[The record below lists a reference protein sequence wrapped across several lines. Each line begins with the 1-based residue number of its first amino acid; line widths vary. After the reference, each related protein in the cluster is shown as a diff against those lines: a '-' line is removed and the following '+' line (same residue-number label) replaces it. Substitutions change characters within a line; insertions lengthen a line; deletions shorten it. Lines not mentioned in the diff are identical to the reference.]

1 MHSGRYTLRWTHG
14 AVTAVDM
21 QRARKAAADISNTHI
36 GRHSQLRTRKAAD
49 TAIGRH
55 TAAEMK
61 NTQLLSKPTGGR
73 SKRRGD
79 PNDSVIQ
86 TRRLACNRQGD
97 GNDGA
102 IQTTERSKRR
112 DANDGAMRSTE

>member
-61 NTQLLSKPTGGR
+61 NTQLLSKPTGGWF
-73 SKRRGD
+73 KRRGD
-79 PNDSVIQ
+79 PNDGVIQ
-86 TRRLACNRQGD
+86 TRRLACN
-97 GNDGA
+97 
-102 IQTTERSKRR
+102 
-112 DANDGAMRSTE
+112 